1 MTIGFA
7 GDKENV
13 APETQSQSMFRVS
26 KVSTESNVWQP
37 QQVPHQP
44 VAPQPQPQ
52 PTSQMDYHAA
62 MQPLTCDTGDINGEL
77 TAHVLRRILY
87 DGSGS
92 DECHTPDSPFGR
104 KKKIFAD
111 SSFYDDPE
119 HKYPTIEEQIKMARK
134 VALSLMSP
142 ANVTARGHKMFIKRR
157 QKSQKW
163 TTDEF
168 GHLQDTAPEY
178 FTFEAESEEEEKY
191 YNPNPWRPVHT
202 WQPPSHMSPQVVH
215 QHPHAR
221 PTSLVKPAPPPQQ
234 PSFVP
239 APPPPPPVPSGT
251 GTWKPSPADFVDLNK
266 RIMTQEESEKMRM
279 YSQKTSH
286 TAVSPQAC
294 FSLAR
299 DLHNMKGKGGKLF
312 AKRRARVDK
321 WVVDESSVPQAVP
334 TPELIKK
341 LTGGMVPPPADVP
354 PPKSGPRLQ
363 QMIQMPKPAMTPW
376 EAAQSGDVDKAF
388 DHIDSYERQVA
399 LANMGVPPAAVMSA
413 PGFSP
418 APSSS
423 ASSNNARLP
432 DGARKIQGWGG
443 TPSSC
448 SQQLNA
454 VDRQCTF
461 RCQSSACH
469 GDSSWFPSRELHCRP
484 RCRGLQP
491 FPVGRL

>member
-1 MTIGFA
+1 MFA
-7 GDKENV
+7 E
-13 APETQSQSMFRVS
+13 
-26 KVSTESNVWQP
+26 
-37 QQVPHQP
+37 
-44 VAPQPQPQ
+44 
-52 PTSQMDYHAA
+52 
-62 MQPLTCDTGDINGEL
+62 
-77 TAHVLRRILY
+77 
-87 DGSGS
+87 
-92 DECHTPDSPFGR
+92 
-104 KKKIFAD
+104 KIFAD

-399 LANMGVPPAAVMSA
+399 LANMGVPPAAVAVMSA

-443 TPSSC
+443 AGNNLLSTGESVCRLSSVL
-448 SQQLNA
+448 SIIVN
-454 VDRQCTF
+454 TF
-461 RCQSSACH
+461 RSICVKY
-469 GDSSWFPSRELHCRP
+469 PL
-484 RCRGLQP
+484 L
-491 FPVGRL
+491 